1 MLGYDVIILLS
12 PAKSLDFEN
21 PVPELDFTTPVF
33 HKEANKLVKSIIP
46 LGKSGIKEL
55 MKLSDKL
62 SELNNKRYIEYR
74 DKPSTSN
81 SRPAIFAFNG
91 DVYDG
96 LNIKSFTKAQIYFA
110 QKNIRILSGLY
121 GLLRPL
127 DLIQAHRLE
136 MGTKLNNPE
145 GKNLYDWWGKK
156 LAIQLNKD
164 IENHQSKIIINLAS
178 QEYFK
183 SVENNLID
191 DYISPVFQEHVLGE
205 YKTIGI
211 YAKKARGLMTSYIVK
226 NKITKKED
234 LKNFNCEGYKFYSLD
249 SSEKKLFFRRRK

>member
-1 MLGYDVIILLS
+1 MIILLS
-12 PAKSLDFEN
+12 PAKTLDFEN
-21 PVPELDFTTPVF
+21 PVPELSCTTPVF
-33 HKEANKLVKSIIP
+33 QKDANKLVKRIIS
-46 LGKSGIKEL
+46 LGRSGIKEL
-55 MKLSDKL
+55 MDLSDKL
-62 SELNNKRYIEYR
+62 SELNNIRYKNFR
-74 DKPSTSN
+74 NKPGKENT
-81 SRPAIFAFNG
+81 RPAIFAFNG
-91 DVYDG
+91 DVYEG
-96 LNIKSFTKAQIYFA
+96 LNIKSFTKEQIHFA
-110 QKNIRILSGLY
+110 QKKIRILSGLY
-121 GLLRPL
+121 GVLKPL
-127 DLIQAHRLE
+127 DLIQPHRLE
-136 MGTKLNNPE
+136 MGTKLNNTR
-145 GKNLYDWWGKK
+145 GNNLYDWWGKK

-211 YAKKARGLMTSYIVK
+211 YAKKARGLMTSYIIK

-234 LKNFNCEGYKFYSLD
+234 LKNFNSDGYKFDSLD